1 MCLGHPV
8 LGAHHMYPSLV
19 AHYTRVP
26 LFDIGLFKLW
36 SVCFDKCLFRFLFWH
51 YTCVSLL
58 TKASFDAEVS
68 VLTSLFRH
76 WSLCIYMYLCI
87 RTHVSVYRPLTCIC
101 PLTCIS
107 VYVHMSLCT
116 GSSYVHMSNLVP
128 MSQVTH
134 CSLISS
140 MSLYTY
146 TCLCMRTYV
155 SLYRMYIR
163 LTWYLGL
170 MWHCYGHCSLVISS
184 TCLCIHT
191 HVSVYLHRSLCI
203 GSWYVSL
210 GTYVSCHTAASVD
223 TSLVTLFALHA
234 SLTRVYLCLFW
245 HCSLVI
251 TRSFSGDTFLFTFLF
266 WNWST

>member
-1 MCLGHPV
+1 M
-8 LGAHHMYPSLV
+8 
-19 AHYTRVP
+19 
-26 LFDIGLFKLW
+26 
-36 SVCFDKCLFRFLFWH
+36 
-51 YTCVSLL
+51 
-58 TKASFDAEVS
+58 
-68 VLTSLFRH
+68 
-76 WSLCIYMYLCI
+76 YMYLCI
-87 RTHVSVYRPLTCIC
+87 RTHVSLYRPLTCIC

-128 MSQVTH
+128 MSQVTYCSLVISSMSLYTYTCLSVYVHMSLSTCSWCAHMSNLVPMSQVTH
-134 CSLISS
+134 CSLVISS

-170 MWHCYGHCSLVISS
+170 MGHCYGHCSLVISS

-234 SLTRVYLCLFW
+234 SLTRVYPCLFW